1 MSIVEV
7 GISDEQRHR
16 ASTWFGFGA
25 LNNSITEGRSN
36 IYGALGEVLF
46 ADHYPQWWRCD
57 TRDADF
63 QHDRHGTVDIK
74 TKRTTATPAGHWN
87 CSVAAT
93 SLHQSCD
100 LYYFLRVHERK
111 RVGWFLGWITHDD
124 LFERGT
130 FRRQG
135 EPDGRGWSYRAD
147 CWNIRV
153 DRLNPV
159 RVRPLFV
166 P

>member
-7 GISDEQRHR
+7 AISDEQRHR
-16 ASTWFGFGA
+16 ASTWFEFGA

-36 IYGALGEVLF
+36 IYGALGEILF
-46 ADHYPQWWRCD
+46 TDHHPEWWRCD

-63 QHDRHGTVDIK
+63 EHEQHGTVDIK

-93 SLHQSCD
+93 SLHQRCD
-100 LYYFLRVHERK
+100 RYYFVRVHENK
-111 RVGWFLGWITHDD
+111 RVGWLLGWINHDD
-124 LFERGT
+124 LFDRGT
-130 FRRQG
+130 FHREG
-135 EPDGRGWSYRAD
+135 DPDGRWSYRAD
-147 CWNIRV
+147 CWNVRV

-159 RVRPLFV
+159 NVRPLFR